1 MASRGARTPLYPRCP
16 RLIIVINNIN
26 APFVDL
32 KRAIKNALETLRSS
46 PKRLERILR
55 LRFTRGVA
63 GTRGFRLAPLP
74 CVARLLFFH
83 VRAFLLMRPA
93 PNGPYKLISRYVP
106 IRGLP
111 PYHAPLSPSLSNLLD
126 RPG

>member
-1 MASRGARTPLYPRCP
+1 MASRGARTPLYRRCP
-16 RLIIVINNIN
+16 GLIIVINNIN

-32 KRAIKNALETLRSS
+32 KRAIKNALETFRALPQNNSNES
-46 PKRLERILR
+46 
-55 LRFTRGVA
+55 FGSVSA
-63 GTRGFRLAPLP
+63 GASRAHGRFRLS
-74 CVARLLFFH
+74 ARLLFFH

-93 PNGPYKLISRYVP
+93 PNGLYKLISRYVP

-111 PYHAPLSPSLSNLLD
+111 PYHAPLSPSLSNLD

>member
-63 GTRGFRLAPLP
+63 GTWGVSP
-74 CVARLLFFH
+74 CSASVARLLFFH